1 MPALQTL
8 NGKTAA
14 GTNRDGLEFV
24 FRTTH
29 PARKDRT
36 HVPYHDSHHARNCA
50 FQPHP

>member
-8 NGKTAA
+8 NEETAA

-24 FRTTH
+24 FRTTTH

-36 HVPYHDSHHARNCA
+36 HAPYHDSHRARNCV
-50 FQPHP
+50 

>member
-14 GTNRDGLEFV
+14 GTNRGGLEFV

-36 HVPYHDSHHARNCA
+36 HVPYHIPRAPRKHV
-50 FQPHP
+50 